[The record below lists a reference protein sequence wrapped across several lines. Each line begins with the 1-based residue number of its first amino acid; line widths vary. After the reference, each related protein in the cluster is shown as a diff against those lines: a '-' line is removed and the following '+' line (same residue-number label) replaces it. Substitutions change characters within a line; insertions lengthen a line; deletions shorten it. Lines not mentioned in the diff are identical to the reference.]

1 MLFYHLIFYWALTFA
16 SLISLFSSIIR
27 ATSLVLYKKTVENF
41 ICLPIHSSWV
51 TFKIFHLRIS
61 FAMRGMSFL
70 IAFCYHFYFF
80 LLFQISRLQRSAFP
94 RKVKH
99 GNQGC
104 WSWGQCYRGYGKL
117 QDSPRLNCGKSLP
130 YQHTESRC
138 RKLFLK
144 STHIH
149 FHLYI
154 KNPQTFNFLEI
165 WGFI

>member
-41 ICLPIHSSWV
+41 KCLPIHSSWV

-99 GNQGC
+99 GNRRSNC
-104 WSWGQCYRGYGKL
+104 WSQCDCRNGKL
-117 QDSPRLNCGKSLP
+117 QERMSLYWRYCLP
-130 YQHTESRC
+130 Y
-138 RKLFLK
+138 
-144 STHIH
+144 
-149 FHLYI
+149 
-154 KNPQTFNFLEI
+154 
-165 WGFI
+165 